1 MDVTVSENGS
11 KFGLPLISP
20 KVFLEMI
27 PSAAAI
33 WNDPRS
39 LCALNQAAQR
49 LIGFSEADLLKNN
62 LLWSERV
69 HPGDGIIFSDRQQKM
84 ERGNLEITCDYRFHP
99 KKLNEPIWIREVM
112 VPLRDPHLHLRGK
125 WISFYSDISDLKC
138 PPSREQQVLIGEEMR
153 EAIGC
158 LFHDIKNRLHLLSM
172 ELELAVLE
180 ARNGLDN
187 KKIDVALQAVNHS
200 LKMLQDYLI
209 PGQTDLTAK
218 D

>member
-1 MDVTVSENGS
+1 MDVTLSENGS
-11 KFGLPLISP
+11 KLGLPLISP
-20 KVFLEMI
+20 KMFLEMI

-33 WNDPRS
+33 WYAPRS

-62 LLWSERV
+62 QLWSDRV
-69 HPGDGIIFSDRQQKM
+69 YPGDGITFSERQQKM
-84 ERGNLEITCDYRFHP
+84 ERGNSEITCDYRFHP
-99 KKLNEPIWIREVM
+99 KRVDEPIWIREVI
-112 VPLRDPHLHLRGK
+112 VPLRAPHLRGK
-125 WISFYSDISDLKC
+125 WISFYSDISDLKQ
-138 PPSREQQVLIGEEMR
+138 PPSREQQVLIAEEMR
-153 EAIGC
+153 EMIGC

-187 KKIDVALQAVNHS
+187 KKIDVALEAVNHS

-209 PGQTDLTAK
+209 PGQTDLTSQ